1 MREMRTD
8 TQKRNGGKVLSPA
21 AKLFRKMQ
29 TRFTVLVA
37 VICFVLVSVSFVAMS
52 VINTI
57 VMDSSVRSLMTEAMR
72 FAEEIYFDN
81 SVTDGAPS
89 NGQGDQQ
96 TTNGPRPDCLVV
108 IEHNGDYELIGS
120 LGSEITLTAGDITY
134 LMATAMGGADSTRL
148 GDLRVRIAVDV
159 DTGARGYSLYAFYDF
174 TDRYSIYVSQTLGM
188 MFSFIGLACILTL
201 FSYMMSGVMLS
212 PARDALI
219 RQKELVANA
228 SHELKTPVTIINANL
243 DVIKNAPAG
252 ADNDK
257 WIANIEA
264 QTKRMNSLIIEM
276 LEMSSF
282 ESSAYNAEIKE
293 FDLGEMTEGYCLSF
307 EATCYEKGI
316 SMSYESEGGTVVRSD
331 EKGWSKLVSILLD
344 NAVKYS
350 PQNGRIEVRIVRK
363 KKHVYL
369 YVANDGEIPRDKLDK
384 IFDRFYK
391 AGENSNSFGLG
402 LAMAKV
408 ITAGMNGSISCS
420 SSDGRTVFTV
430 CVPIR
435 EIREQGKENKE
446 RE

>member
-8 TQKRNGGKVLSPA
+8 TQKRNGGKRLSPA

-37 VICFVLVSVSFVAMS
+37 VICFVLVSVSFIAMT

-57 VMDSSVRSLMTEAMR
+57 VMDSSVRGLMAEAMR
-72 FAEEIYFDN
+72 FAEEIYLDKN
-81 SVTDGAPS
+81 TADAPD
-89 NGQGDQQ
+89 GQGGQQ
-96 TTNGPRPDCLVV
+96 TANGPRPDCLVV
-108 IEHNGDYELIGS
+108 VEHNGEYEIIGS
-120 LGSEITLTAGDITY
+120 LGSEITLTSGDLTY
-134 LMATAMGGADSTRL
+134 LMATAMGGSDSTWL
-148 GDLRVRIAVDV
+148 GDLRIRIAVDV
-159 DTGARGYSLYAFYDF
+159 DTGARGYSIYAFYDF

-188 MFSFIGLACILTL
+188 LFSFIGLACILTL
-201 FSYMMSGVMLS
+201 FSYMMSGAMLS

-350 PQNGRIEVRIVRK
+350 PQNGHIEVRIVRR

-369 YVANDGEIPRDKLDK
+369 HVANDGEIPRDRLDK

-391 AGENSNSFGLG
+391 AGENSGSFGLG

-408 ITAGMNGSISCS
+408 ITAGMNGSISCA

-430 CVPIR
+430 CVPLK
-435 EIREQGKENKE
+435 EIREQGKENKD